1 MKRTMVRDLQWL
13 RSLLMVLLTLLLLGR
28 VLGHATLVLGTI
40 STTPN
45 PPLPGE
51 SFTLSLELED
61 PTRIPIE
68 DAVVLGE
75 FTAVGLNI
83 ESEGEPTFE
92 KRGETIT
99 VRLSETT
106 IAGTYEGEL
115 VLSEAG
121 LYELQLRDQ
130 TYRQEEARAQL
141 SFTVG
146 GEEKLE
152 NISFVFP
159 PTATGARTLRT
170 WLYWLIGLP
179 IVAAVV
185 VTVLVVM
192 SHRPN
197 EQKDPT

>member
-1 MKRTMVRDLQWL
+1 MKRTMVRDLQSL

-45 PPLPGE
+45 PPQPGE

-75 FTAVGLNI
+75 FTALGLNI

-192 SHRPN
+192 NHRPN